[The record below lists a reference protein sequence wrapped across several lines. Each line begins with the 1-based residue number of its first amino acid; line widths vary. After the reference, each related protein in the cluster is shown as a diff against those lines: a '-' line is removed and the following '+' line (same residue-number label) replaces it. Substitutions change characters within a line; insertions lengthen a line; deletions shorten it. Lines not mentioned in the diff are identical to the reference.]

1 MLNNLPQVT
10 KNILILNIVFFVATI
25 FLGSQGIDLKS
36 SFGIHAPNSILF
48 EPYQVVT
55 HFFMHGDFMH
65 LFFNM
70 FGIVIFGSHL
80 ERVWGAKRFFIFYV
94 IAAIGAVIFTGVI
107 NFYELSQIQTYL
119 NAEDIRVLNKYIQ
132 SGEFNMHTYGLNPGS
147 DWPPIFEENFDRL
160 YDNGKLPFDA
170 ISPEQVDSYKII
182 YQNYSI
188 LNVRW
193 SVGASGALMGLLA
206 GFVILFPNTELMII
220 FIPIPIKA
228 KYLIGAYLAYQ
239 FIMWYQGT
247 ADGIDY
253 GAHVGGAIAG
263 VITVLY
269 WRKTD
274 RSNFW

>member
-1 MLNNLPQVT
+1 MFFAVTVFLDSNLAVNLFNELNFSFQ
-10 KNILILNIVFFVATI
+10 K
-25 FLGSQGIDLKS
+25 IDLHQK
-36 SFGIHAPNSILF
+36 FGIHAPNSILF

-107 NFYELSQIQTYL
+107 NFYELSQIQAHL
-119 NAEDIRVLNKYIQ
+119 NAEDISVLNKYIQ
-132 SGEFNMHTYGLNPGS
+132 SGEFNMHTYGLETGS
-147 DWPPIFEENFDRL
+147 DWNGVFQYNFNNLREAGKIPLEANYYDYSL
-160 YDNGKLPFDA
+160 YSLK
-170 ISPEQVDSYKII
+170 
-182 YQNYSI
+182 
-188 LNVRW
+188 NVIW
-193 SVGASGALMGLLA
+193 SVGASGALLGLLA
-206 GFVILFPNTELMII
+206 GFVILFPNTELMLL

-263 VITVLY
+263 ALMVLY
-269 WRKTD
+269 WRKKD